1 MVLPKCHGSSSGVSW
16 FIFRS
21 VIVHLQECHGS
32 SWGAPWFFSSAMV
45 LPECHGSSSG
55 RSSARRTWCSGRPV
69 RRPRPWM
76 MRWNSSSRSSVWLYS
91 KKKDKYR
98 RKGKG
103 RRCWFGDVR
112 ECRTNHLADR
122 MIWTKIWINSV
133 PQTAATTSAFS
144 SVFILLLYLLV
155 IFHSIQKTQLKTRF
169 LHIHCTFRSYSIF
182 KIRQLIIWLK

>member
-1 MVLPKCHGSSSGVSW
+1 MVLQECHGFSGMSRDFRSVMVLQKCHIYSVMSRDFTNVMVLPKCHGSSSGVSW

-45 LPECHGSSSG
+45 LHECHGSSSG

-112 ECRTNHLADR
+112 ECRTNHLIGWFEQR
-122 MIWTKIWINSV
+122 FESIPSLKQQRR
-133 PQTAATTSAFS
+133 PLPF
-144 SVFILLLYLLV
+144 LLYLSFFC
-155 IFHSIQKTQLKTRF
+155 I
-169 LHIHCTFRSYSIF
+169 Y
-182 KIRQLIIWLK
+182 W